1 MDDDVVE
8 VGQHIGA
15 PELLD
20 KEFYEAAVGCT
31 CVLRPEGHPVEGE
44 ESPRCG
50 EGEEWTALWF
60 HRDGVVGRGRIQSG
74 EDSASLQLVEVFLDV
89 RQGIGIRDGASIEPP
104 VVYCPSDGFV
114 FLKGWD

>member
-1 MDDDVVE
+1 MLVQRGGVDDDVVE

-31 CVLRPEGHPVEGE
+31 CILRPEGHPVEGE

-50 EGEEWTALWF
+50 EGEEWMALGF
-60 HRDGVVGRGRIQSG
+60 YQDGAVGRGRVQGG
-74 EDSASLQLVEVFLDV
+74 EDSASLQLVKVFLDV
-89 RQGIGIRDGASIEPP
+89 RQWVGLRDVQALRPR
-104 VVYCPSDGFV
+104 
-114 FLKGWD
+114 